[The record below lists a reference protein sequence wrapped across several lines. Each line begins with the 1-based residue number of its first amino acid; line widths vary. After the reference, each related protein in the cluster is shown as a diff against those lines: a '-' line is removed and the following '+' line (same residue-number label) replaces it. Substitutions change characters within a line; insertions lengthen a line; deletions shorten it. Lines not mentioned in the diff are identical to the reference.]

1 MLFSKDL
8 YECFVSYAGNPLPL
22 KLRDH
27 SIVTIGGD
35 IIVIGGKDDE
45 LIKVGETTYTSGR
58 YLNYHQVPLPYSR
71 NSK

>member
-1 MLFSKDL
+1 M
-8 YECFVSYAGNPLPL
+8 
-22 KLRDH
+22 KLEGH

>member
-35 IIVIGGKDDE
+35 IIIIGGRTTEIWKFGEDE
-45 LIKVGETTYTSGR
+45 YEYIGI
-58 YLNYHQVPLPYSR
+58 
-71 NSK
+71 